1 MASAPERRRVVTV
14 SAMLA
19 AAIAM
24 PIALAPA
31 TAGAQ
36 TLGVPQLDP
45 PALDAPRAG
54 VLHASAEWTEFPARA
69 GSPDATADSDDHDP
83 DEVHWRQEWTRFRWW
98 QYVLS
103 GTLFVTTMVIETEAV
118 VRLRDQEDW
127 SGGVLFDDWVRDV
140 LVAPTPTTRTAAAR
154 VSDVFFHLNMSYPVL
169 IDPLVALLIHE
180 SPDVAWQILMT
191 GFQARVTAGFLTR
204 LAHLAVGR
212 DRPFKEKCLSGE
224 YTDPLCEGDGHYN
237 SFFSGHTSLV
247 FASAGAVCA
256 IHENIPLYG
265 GGTLD
270 DAACVGTLVSATGTA
285 IFRLVSDRHW
295 ATDVLLGAG
304 VGFAAGYLM
313 PTYFNF
319 TEADGTQ
326 LGVAPQAMG
335 DFDGAGLTVFGTM

>member
-1 MASAPERRRVVTV
+1 MVPLRTRHRAVT
-14 SAMLA
+14 AIALLA
-19 AAIAM
+19 AAIALSTGS
-24 PIALAPA
+24 AR
-31 TAGAQ
+31 AQ
-36 TLGVPQLDP
+36 SLGVPQLEP
-45 PALDAPRAG
+45 PALDAPSPGVSHSSRAF
-54 VLHASAEWTEFPARA
+54 TEFPERA
-69 GSPDATADSDDHDP
+69 EEEPATDTRE
-83 DEVHWRQEWTRFRWW
+83 DEVYWRDEWTRFRWW
-98 QYVLS
+98 QYVMS
-103 GTLFVTTMVIETEAV
+103 GTLFATTMVIETETV

-169 IDPLVALLIHE
+169 IDPLVALLVHD

-204 LAHLAVGR
+204 IAHVAVGR
-212 DRPFKEKCLSGE
+212 NRPFKEKCLSGE

-256 IHENIPLYG
+256 VHENIPLYG

-270 DAACVGTLVSATGTA
+270 DAACVGTLISATGTA

-304 VGFAAGYLM
+304 VGFAAGYLL

-319 TEADGTQ
+319 TEADDDVQ
-326 LGVAPQAMG
+326 IGVAPQAMG
-335 DFDGAGLTVFGTM
+335 DFDGAGLTVFGTTM